1 MPWLDH
7 GIHSGARE
15 LALAVTEWIAGIKSG
30 NDGIGGRRMTR
41 FEMGTAPSTLAG
53 RCNCGAVTFTASGPF
68 RPAKACHCK
77 TCRRQS
83 GHFVAAT
90 ETNWKSVAVM
100 DSGSLAWF
108 AATGEAARG
117 FCRDCGAHLFWR
129 RTGSERVSIW
139 MGCLDEPT
147 GIRLADH
154 IFVAEKGDYYE
165 IADGLPQRP
174 LGSGTPAR

>member
-1 MPWLDH
+1 L
-7 GIHSGARE
+7 S
-15 LALAVTEWIAGIKSG
+15 LAVRPKIMSAQ
-30 NDGIGGRRMTR
+30 DGATR
-41 FEMGTAPSTLAG
+41 LSG
-53 RCNCGAVTFTASGPF
+53 RCNCGAVSFVAAGPF

-90 ETNWKSVAVM
+90 QIARAGLTL
-100 DSGSLAWF
+100 SGAEALTWY
-108 AATGEAARG
+108 AASDHARRG
-117 FCRDCGAHLFWR
+117 FCRVCGAHLFW
-129 RTGSERVSIW
+129 ERVRADRISIF

-165 IADGLPQRP
+165 VLDGLPV
-174 LGSGTPAR
+174 LSEN